1 MESCINEINKTTRE
15 IDFFFSR
22 SKIEL
27 WCIELIFQ
35 KINSFW
41 YDSLINLD
49 RMSIEPKFMYFI
61 AKNFSITVFDVS
73 QCWKKRKTL
82 LFFSDTA
89 GKGNDTPIESKQD
102 DDLFCRK

>member
-1 MESCINEINKTTRE
+1 MEPCIDEINKTTRE

-41 YDSLINLD
+41 YDFLINLD
-49 RMSIEPKFMYFI
+49 RMEEKSVNVYRAEIHVLYSEKFF
-61 AKNFSITVFDVS
+61 NNCF
-73 QCWKKRKTL
+73 QC
-82 LFFSDTA
+82 
-89 GKGNDTPIESKQD
+89 
-102 DDLFCRK
+102 